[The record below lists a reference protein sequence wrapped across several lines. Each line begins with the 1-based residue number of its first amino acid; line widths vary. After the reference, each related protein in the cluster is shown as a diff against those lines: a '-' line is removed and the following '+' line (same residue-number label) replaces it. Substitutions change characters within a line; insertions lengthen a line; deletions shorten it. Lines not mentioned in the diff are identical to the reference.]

1 MKQGYRR
8 DGKAMAIVRFFMG
21 LLCLL
26 IVLLFAYLFLNR
38 DYTSKLENPDQVV
51 RAYLPEAG
59 ETLTPFNS
67 AEPTSPGNTIV
78 PAQSAIPTTAAP
90 ATGFGVDL
98 SNTASATVTA
108 TATPTPVPTPT
119 PTPVPTPTPEPTP
132 EPTIIPDNL
141 LAKRMGRDSLP
152 ANAQNGVAGISK
164 AYVSVPNGYKVLEV
178 CGYAY
183 IDSAAFDAS
192 DVETYLVVTQ
202 ESTGMH
208 SAYAAANVDGISGK
222 THITACTNASKA
234 DFQVFFNVNDYPDGV
249 YSLGVVVGYKQD
261 GKNVYNYFPVNGASF
276 TVLNHEIVTVVG
288 AENSTDGDVG

>member
-108 TATPTPVPTPT
+108 TATPTPTPT

-141 LAKRMGRDSLP
+141 LAKRMERDSLP

-208 SAYAAANVDGISGK
+208 SAYDAANVDGISGK

-249 YSLGVVVGYKQD
+249 YSLGVVVGHKQD
-261 GKNVYNYFPVNGASF
+261 GKNVYNYFPVNGA
-276 TVLNHEIVTVVG
+276 
-288 AENSTDGDVG
+288 ENSTDGDVG